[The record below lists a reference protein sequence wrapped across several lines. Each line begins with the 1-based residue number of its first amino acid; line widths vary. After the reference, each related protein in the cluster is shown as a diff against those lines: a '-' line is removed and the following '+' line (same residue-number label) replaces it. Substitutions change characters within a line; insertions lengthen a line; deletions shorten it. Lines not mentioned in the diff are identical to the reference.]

1 LGNSRLFETLV
12 RWIMNYVLHR
22 GIKNSDIRNLS
33 LEIKEING
41 KYVLGISSTVVVA
54 TKGELVRKETGSRN
68 LVTIFLVSLSLTVV
82 LAVVGMLVPAS
93 PLGRT
98 LVYLSEFPAILV
110 NIISTRYIIRNIS

>member
-1 LGNSRLFETLV
+1 MGKSRLFETLV

-110 NIISTRYIIRNIS
+110 NIISTQYIIRNIS